1 MALGSGETRR
11 LEGVEINA
19 HPCSTTFRVPNV
31 GGDPALVTHGE
42 IKCHQLQG
50 RDDDSLVSRRGILL
64 RDVQDWVFILDVEC
78 VQVTKASLE

>member
-19 HPCSTTFRVPNV
+19 HPSSTTFRVPDV

-42 IKCHQLQG
+42 IECHQLQG
-50 RDDDSLVSRRGILL
+50 RDVDSLVSRRGILL
-64 RDVQDWVFILDVEC
+64 RDVQDWIFKLDVEC
-78 VQVTKASLE
+78 IQMTKSSLE